1 METFIAYFAATIIGI
16 LLGIMGGGGSI
27 LTIPVLVYLLHVE
40 PVLATSY
47 SLFIVG
53 VSAFVASVYNYRSK
67 LIDFKVG
74 FVFSIPAFIG
84 VFISRKWLLPALPN
98 TLFFIGEYAV
108 SKGVGIMI
116 LFSVIMFLAAVS
128 MIRNYVQEKHL
139 NVSKYKYLLILL
151 EGVLVGLFTG
161 IVGAGGGFLIVPA
174 LVILVQMPVKTA
186 IGTSLLII
194 AIKSL
199 FGFFGDF
206 SYLPINWY
214 FLFLFS
220 LFTVLGILCG
230 VYLSRFIASKNLKKV
245 FGWFILIMSILIL
258 AKEFTEIKN

>member
-1 METFIAYFAATIIGI
+1 METLIAYFAAILIGI

-27 LTIPVLVYLLHVE
+27 LTIPVLVYLLQIE

-53 VSAFVASVYNYRSK
+53 VSAFVASVYNYRNK
-67 LIDFKVG
+67 LIDFEVT

-98 TLFFIGEYAV
+98 TLFFFDEQAV

-116 LFSVIMFLAAVS
+116 LFSVIMFMAAVS
-128 MIRNYVQEKHL
+128 MIRNNVQEKHL
-139 NVSKYKYLLILL
+139 TVLKYKYPLILI

-174 LVILVQMPVKTA
+174 LVVLAQMPVKTA

-214 FLFLFS
+214 FLLLFS

-230 VYLSRFIASKNLKKV
+230 VYLSRFIPSKNLKQA
-245 FGWFILIMSILIL
+245 FGWFILIISVLIIT
-258 AKEFTEIKN
+258 KEFIELKK

>member
-1 METFIAYFAATIIGI
+1 METLIAYFTAILIGI

-27 LTIPVLVYLLHVE
+27 LTIPVLVYLLHIE

-53 VSAFVASVYNYRSK
+53 VSAFVASVHNYRNK
-67 LIDFKVG
+67 LIDFKTA
-74 FVFSIPAFIG
+74 FVFSVPAFIG

-98 TLFFIGEYAV
+98 TLFFLNEQAV

-116 LFSVIMFLAAVS
+116 LFTVIMFMAAIS
-128 MIRNYVQEKHL
+128 MIKNNVQEKHL
-139 NVSKYKYLLILL
+139 NISKYKYPLILI
-151 EGVLVGLFTG
+151 EGILVGLITG

-174 LVILVQMPVKTA
+174 LVVLTQMPVKTA

-199 FGFFGDF
+199 LGFFGDF

-214 FLFLFS
+214 FLLLFS
-220 LFTVLGILCG
+220 LFTAFGILCG
-230 VYLSRFIASKNLKKV
+230 IYLSKFIPSKNLKPA
-245 FGWFILIMSILIL
+245 FGWFILIMSILIIT
-258 AKEFTEIKN
+258 KEYIEFKN